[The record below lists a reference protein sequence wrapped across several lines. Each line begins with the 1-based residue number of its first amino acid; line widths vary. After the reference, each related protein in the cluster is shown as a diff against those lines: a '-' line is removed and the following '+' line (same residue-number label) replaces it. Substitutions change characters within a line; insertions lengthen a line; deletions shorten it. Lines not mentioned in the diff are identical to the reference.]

1 MDHLDLNIT
10 NHLPKIT
17 KSYLDKEIKLRS
29 FYNRHSSI
37 ENFKEQIIEKK
48 NNYNDDF
55 RAILNEFLTKE
66 YYLIKNKSA
75 QIKQINCLKNKN
87 TFTVTTG
94 HQLNLFTGPLYFLYK
109 IIDTIKICN
118 ELKKK
123 FPNNKFVPIYWMA
136 SEDHDFEEINFFKT
150 LNKKFHWNINCSGK
164 VGQLKT
170 DSLKELLEEIKLFFG
185 DESLNS
191 KKIIDLFQNSYLKH
205 KNLSMATFQLVN
217 ELFGC
222 HGLLILNTD
231 SKKFK
236 EILVDDF
243 IDEIKHQTCYNE
255 VIKSNTKLNELEY
268 KPQVNPRK
276 INLFYCDKKSRDRI
290 INNGKEFKI
299 DNKNLIFSEDE
310 IIEEV
315 KKSPEKF
322 SPNVLIR
329 TVFQEKLLP
338 NLAYVGGGSEI
349 AYWLQLKNYFK
360 KRKITFPI
368 LKIRTSVLIVKTKK
382 IKICKKLGISIS
394 DLFQDYNQLSNYYI
408 KKISKNSFD
417 LSKMKNVLNHNFDEL
432 FEISKKIDKSFLGA
446 LKAQQKKQIKGLENL
461 EKRLIKAEK
470 ISKKDKLVSLKKIQ
484 DELFP
489 NKNLQEREIN
499 FSEFFKDYG
508 DEFLNLIY
516 DNIDPF
522 NNKLTLITI

>member
-1 MDHLDLNIT
+1 MNHLDLNIT

-17 KSYLDKEIKLRS
+17 KSYCDKVINIRS
-29 FYNRHSSI
+29 FYNRYSSI
-37 ENFKEQIIEKK
+37 ESFKEQIIEKK

-55 RAILNEFLTKE
+55 RTILNEFLTKQ
-66 YYLIKNKSA
+66 YSLIKNKSV
-75 QIKQINCLKNKN
+75 QIKQINYLKDKN

-123 FPNNKFVPIYWMA
+123 FPNNKFIPIYWMA

-150 LNKKFHWNINCSGK
+150 LHKKFQWNINYSGK
-164 VGQLKT
+164 VGELKT
-170 DSLKELLEEIKLFFG
+170 NSLEKVLKEIKLFFG
-185 DESLNS
+185 NKSLNS
-191 KKIIDLFQNSYLKH
+191 KKIIDLFENSYLKN
-205 KNLSMATFQLVN
+205 KNLSKATFQLVN

-231 SKKFK
+231 SKRFK
-236 EILVDDF
+236 EIFIDDF

-255 VIKSNTKLNELEY
+255 VIKSNEKLRELEY

-276 INLFYCDKKSRDRI
+276 INIFYCHKNSRDRI
-290 INNGKEFKI
+290 INNGKGFKI
-299 DNKNLIFSEDE
+299 DNKSLIFSEDE
-310 IIEEV
+310 IVEEV
-315 KKSPEKF
+315 KKFPEKF

-329 TVFQEKLLP
+329 TIFQEKILP

-382 IKICKKLGISIS
+382 IKNCKKLGISLS
-394 DLFQDYNQLSNYYI
+394 DLFQDYDQLSNYYI

-417 LSKMKNVLNHNFDEL
+417 LSKMKNILNHNFDEL

-470 ISKKDKLVSLKKIQ
+470 ISKKDKLISLKKIQ

-499 FSEFFKDYG
+499 FSEFFVDYG
-508 DEFLNLIY
+508 EEFLDLIY

-522 NNKLTLITI
+522 NKKFTIIII

>member
-1 MDHLDLNIT
+1 MNHLDLNIT

-17 KSYLDKEIKLRS
+17 KSYCDNVINLKS
-29 FYNRHSSI
+29 FYNRYSSI
-37 ENFKEQIIEKK
+37 ESFKEQIIEKK

-55 RAILNEFLTKE
+55 RIILHEFLTKQ
-66 YYLIKNKSA
+66 YSLINNKSA
-75 QIKQINCLKNKN
+75 QINQINSLKDKN

-109 IIDTIKICN
+109 IIDVIKICN

-150 LNKKFHWNINCSGK
+150 LHKKFQWNINSSGK

-170 DSLKELLEEIKLFFG
+170 DSLEKVFKEIKLFFG
-185 DESLNS
+185 NESLNS
-191 KKIIDLFQNSYLKH
+191 KKIIDLFENSYIKH
-205 KNLSMATFQLVN
+205 KNFSMATFQLVN

-236 EILVDDF
+236 EIFINDF
-243 IDEIKHQTCYNE
+243 IDEIKNQTCYNE
-255 VIKSNTKLNELEY
+255 VIKSNAKLKELEY
-268 KPQVNPRK
+268 KPQVNPRN
-276 INLFYCDKKSRDRI
+276 INLFYCHKNSRDRI

-299 DNKNLIFSEDE
+299 DNKNLIFSENE
-310 IIEEV
+310 IIKEV

-329 TVFQEKLLP
+329 TIFQEKLLP

-382 IKICKKLGISIS
+382 IKNCKKLGISLS
-394 DLFQDYNQLSNYYI
+394 DLFQDYTQLSNYYI
-408 KKISKNSFD
+408 KKINKNSFD
-417 LSKMKNVLNHNFDEL
+417 LSKMKNVLNNNFNEL

-470 ISKKDKLVSLKKIQ
+470 ISKKDKLISLKKIQ

-499 FSEFFKDYG
+499 FSEFFVDYG
-508 DEFLNLIY
+508 EQFLELIF

-522 NNKLTLITI
+522 NKRFTIITI